1 MKKFSIETLKV
12 ITRVFAYTT
21 YPKQSGGKAGDQTKV
36 CIYANDNMALAE
48 AVIAEA
54 KKSKVVKTTFRC
66 MGEEM
71 TLTRYTDSHFTCRKN
86 GKTTKISSGLYYKLM
101 KSLKDSTEWYEVG

>member
-1 MKKFSIETLKV
+1 MKKFTTEIKAV
-12 ITRVFAYTT
+12 IVRVWAYTT
-21 YPKQSGGKAGDQTKV
+21 YPKQAGCKAGSQTKV
-36 CIYANDNMALAE
+36 CIYANDSAEMAN

-86 GKTTKISSGLYYKLM
+86 GKTTKISSSLYYKLLQ
-101 KSLKDSTEWYEVG
+101 SLKDSAEWYEI